1 MLNLSSSVP
10 EILEKFI
17 PIYDMHSWSRI
28 SYYFSFTT
36 YNSRSALA
44 AARRKT
50 ANFVQTKLC
59 TKRGFLVLVKRH
71 LMTCEMRRN
80 ACCTSCMLKCSWNR
94 RIRKGPTAQS
104 SWYFV
109 SLQLL
114 KIIYNS
120 LPFSYLARSSTLV
133 CLLGLNFSLSHSS
146 CCVCVVGHIYILT
159 HTGISMVLHE
169 HFLVWSMQ
177 SKCLCIF

>member
-1 MLNLSSSVP
+1 
-10 EILEKFI
+10 
-17 PIYDMHSWSRI
+17 MHSWSRI

-59 TKRGFLVLVKRH
+59 TKRGFLVPVKRH

-80 ACCTSCMLKCSWNR
+80 ACSTSCMLKCSWNR

-133 CLLGLNFSLSHSS
+133 VYIFTWSEFLVEPFIML
-146 CCVCVVGHIYILT
+146 CVCGRAYIYR
-159 HTGISMVLHE
+159 HTLGFPRSLHE
-169 HFLVWSMQ
+169 DFLVWSMQ
-177 SKCLCIF
+177 SQCLCIF